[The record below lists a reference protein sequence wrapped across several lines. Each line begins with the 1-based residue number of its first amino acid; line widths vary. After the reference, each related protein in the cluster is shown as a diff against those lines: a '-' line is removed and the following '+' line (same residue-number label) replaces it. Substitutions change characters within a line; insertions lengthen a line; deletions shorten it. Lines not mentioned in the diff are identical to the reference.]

1 MAQGG
6 THWWRSRLGG
16 PGSRQAVVRSSYL
29 FVLHIYFIF
38 YFILIFFRSVS
49 APPAP
54 LRPYFD
60 RNIAFGESGRN
71 WRLVVLGL
79 KVMDRLALD
88 DVKSKDSGEA
98 QVAESALIRPKPS
111 GCIPIVSA
119 TYTPVLGIGQ
129 LES

>member
-6 THWWRSRLGG
+6 THWWKSQIGG
-16 PGSRQAVVRSSYL
+16 PESRQAVERNSL
-29 FVLHIYFIF
+29 NLVLHIYFIF
-38 YFILIFFRSVS
+38 YSFLFFRSISV
-49 APPAP
+49 PPAP

-79 KVMDRLALD
+79 KVMDRLAFD

-98 QVAESALIRPKPS
+98 QVA
-111 GCIPIVSA
+111 
-119 TYTPVLGIGQ
+119 
-129 LES
+129 